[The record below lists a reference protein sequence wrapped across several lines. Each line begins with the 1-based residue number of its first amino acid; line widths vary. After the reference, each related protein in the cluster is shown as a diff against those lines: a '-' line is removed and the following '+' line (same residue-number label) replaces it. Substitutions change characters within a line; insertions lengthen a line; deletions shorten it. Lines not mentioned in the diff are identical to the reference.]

1 MKTIEAVVIRIVELA
16 QEKNMSF
23 NSIAIN
29 AGLPPSTLKN
39 ILDGNS
45 KNPGI
50 ITIKIICEGLRI
62 SIRDFFDSDLFSD
75 LEQEIF

>member
-1 MKTIEAVVIRIVELA
+1 MKTREAVVLRIIQLS
-16 QEKNMSF
+16 QMKNMSF
-23 NSIAIN
+23 NSVAIN

-45 KNPGI
+45 KNPGVT
-50 ITIKIICEGLRI
+50 TIKIICEGLDI
-62 SIRDFFDSDLFSD
+62 SIREFFDSDLFDD

>member
-1 MKTIEAVVIRIVELA
+1 MKTIDAVVIRIVELA

>member
-1 MKTIEAVVIRIVELA
+1 MKTIDAVVIRIVELA

-50 ITIKIICEGLRI
+50 ITIKIHNLNFCAG
-62 SIRDFFDSDLFSD
+62 
-75 LEQEIF
+75 